1 MHSLST
7 LEHKGKKLLQMFLK
21 MEKTHQQQQFQ
32 WWHHYNMQNEK
43 IIMNEGNEW
52 KQWNWTHKNE
62 KTCAT

>member
-43 IIMNEGNEW
+43 IIMNEGNE
-52 KQWNWTHKNE
+52 
-62 KTCAT
+62 